1 MPEIA
6 VIGGSEFVLG
16 FQLAGIKKVYEED
29 APERKVLELMKDEGI
44 GIIIT
49 DEKTMG
55 KLSEYTREAVEL
67 SVKPVTVVVS
77 EEGSSQESLRKIIKK
92 SIGIDLWK

>member
-16 FQLAGIKKVYEED
+16 FQLAGIKKVCEEET
-29 APERKVLELMKDEGI
+29 PEKKMLELMKDDGV

-55 KLSEYTREAVEL
+55 RLSEYTREAVEI

-77 EEGSSQESLRKIIKK
+77 DEGSSQEGLRKMIKK